1 MSENKINLILVS
13 YLNTIPFIEGFRLHT
28 GHRFNLIYKTP
39 ADGTK
44 MFFNGES
51 DLALI
56 PIGGL
61 LDKGNYEVCTDFCIG
76 CDGTVRT
83 VGLFSKVPTEQ
94 IDTIY
99 LDKDS
104 RTSVLLVKV
113 IFEAMG
119 KKDIVWKEG
128 IENYF
133 IDGNPKCGF
142 LAIGDKV
149 FDYELQFPYFFDLG
163 GAWKKLF
170 GLPFAFAVFVKNPTV
185 DQSVID
191 ELNLILASGIENIPM
206 LTLNQHNSIKDI
218 KQYFTDNISYHFDE
232 KKKLAM
238 KIFEEKVGNLRL

>member
-13 YLNTIPFIEGFRLHT
+13 YLNTIPFIEGFRLHP

-39 ADGTK
+39 AEGAK

-61 LDKGNYEVCTDFCIG
+61 VDRDNYEVCTDFCIG
-76 CDGTVRT
+76 CEGTVRT
-83 VGLFSKVPTEQ
+83 VGVFSKVPTEQ

-113 IFEAMG
+113 IFEAIG
-119 KKDIVWKEG
+119 KRDIQWKEG

-133 IDGNPKCGF
+133 KDENPNCGF

-149 FDYELQFPYFFDLG
+149 FEYEPLYSYFFDLG
-163 GAWKKLF
+163 DAWKNWF
-170 GLPFAFAVFVKNPTV
+170 GLPFAFAVFVKKPNV
-185 DQSVID
+185 DQKVID
-191 ELNLILASGIENIPM
+191 ELNLILASGIKNIPK
-206 LTLNQHNSIKDI
+206 LTLNQHTTIRDI
-218 KQYFTDNISYHFDE
+218 KQYFTDNISYHLDE

-238 KIFEEKVGNLRL
+238 KIFEERVGNLRL